1 MSGENSNENLSAD
14 IPRVFSQHLV
24 SIGCWDHTAAVVE
37 LNDGHPYLYT
47 FSAFVV
53 SISGAS
59 WSLMTAGHAI
69 RDMEKLVQNGHDL
82 RNWHIDDSPVAMPPE
97 GFSVPLEW
105 APEYIGTLYDENRGV
120 DFALIPLNSLQQAS
134 LASNGVLPI
143 TEAQVDFPD
152 GFVRWYV
159 LGLPAAAAKEDYR
172 RQVVSKNFLGLP
184 VEPLHERPHDW
195 PTVEQK
201 DMLYGQLIPVGNP
214 EIDSIDIP
222 GMSGGPVIGLRLDES
237 GQSEWK
243 LIGIQSGWLRSRRI
257 ISVCMAWPIFNAVG
271 RLIDD
276 MRNGV
281 DGTDADDAAAS

>member
-1 MSGENSNENLSAD
+1 MSSENSSENLSAD

-24 SIGCWDHTAAVVE
+24 SVGCWDHTPEVVK
-37 LNDGHPYLYT
+37 LNGGHPYLCN

-53 SISGAS
+53 SINDAS

-69 RDMEKLVQNGHDL
+69 RDMEELVQKGHDL
-82 RNWHIDDSPVAMPPE
+82 RDWHIDDSPVAMPPE

-105 APEYIGTLYDENRGV
+105 APEDIATLYDESRGA

-143 TEAQVDFPD
+143 TEAQVDFPS

-159 LGLPAAAAKEDYR
+159 FGLPAATAKADYR
-172 RQVVSKNFLGLP
+172 RQVVNKHFWGLP
-184 VEPLHERPHDW
+184 VEPLRERPHDW
-195 PTVEQK
+195 PTVGQK

-222 GMSGGPVIGLRLDES
+222 GMSGGPVIGLRLDAS

-243 LIGIQSGWLRSRRI
+243 VIGIQSGWLRSRRI
-257 ISVCMAWPIFNAVG
+257 ISVCMAWPIFNAIG
-271 RLIDD
+271 RMIDD
-276 MRNGV
+276 VRNGV
-281 DGTDADDAAAS
+281 DGTAADDVAAS